1 MKKILAA
8 TAIALT
14 MVTASAHAGMPNGL
28 ALNGVQTNGL
38 TSNGLTQNGLW
49 SNGLTGNGLTG
60 NGLLL
65 NGRTWTG
72 VRPDA
77 SAGAQAIGST
87 NLIAIELPR

>member
-14 MVTASAHAGMPNGL
+14 IVSTFAHAGTPNGL
-28 ALNGVQTNGL
+28 TLNGVQTNGL
-38 TSNGLTQNGLW
+38 TLNGLTSNGLT
-49 SNGLTGNGLTG
+49 SNGLTS
-60 NGLLL
+60 

-72 VRPDA
+72 VHPEA

>member
-14 MVTASAHAGMPNGL
+14 MVTTSAHAGMPNGL

-38 TSNGLTQNGLW
+38 TANGLTA
-49 SNGLTGNGLTG
+49 
-60 NGLLL
+60 
-65 NGRTWTG
+65 NGRNWIG
-72 VRPDA
+72 VRPEA